1 MKLTKR
7 YREAVITETFVFED
21 GDKTFILKEYLN
33 EDNKVIDP
41 RLVLDQTGISLN
53 DPALL
58 EQLQELADKG
68 L

>member
-1 MKLTKR
+1 MKLTNR

-21 GDKTFILKEYLN
+21 GDETYILKEYLT
-33 EDNKVIDP
+33 EDNRVIDSQ
-41 RLVLDQTGISLN
+41 VLDQTGISLN

-58 EQLQELADKG
+58 EHLQELADKG

>member
-1 MKLTKR
+1 MKLTNR

-21 GDKTFILKEYLN
+21 GDETFILKEYLN
-33 EDNKVIDP
+33 EDNKVIDSQ
-41 RLVLDQTGISLN
+41 VLDQTGISLN

-58 EQLQELADKG
+58 EHLQELADKG

>member
-1 MKLTKR
+1 MKLTNR

-21 GDKTFILKEYLN
+21 GDETFILKEYLN
-33 EDNKVIDP
+33 EDNNVIDSQ
-41 RLVLDQTGISLN
+41 VLDQTGISLN

-58 EQLQELADKG
+58 EHLQELADKG